1 MWCTAKGR
9 FGPPLRVAGIQHPP
23 PVLTC
28 SVQRNKS
35 ELIVTAPFAAP
46 VFDGSNVQPS
56 QYPKSRLWAMLYAQA
71 ALLDGNGEWS
81 NVLIT
86 RKEMLFIDSTGSGLK
101 REVALASLAYGKALI
116 NVGDY
121 SKTLMSLGFAEDAP
135 LSVLAVEM
143 MPQDEMPPSPLG
155 ANLGG

>member
-1 MWCTAKGR
+1 
-9 FGPPLRVAGIQHPP
+9 
-23 PVLTC
+23 
-28 SVQRNKS
+28 
-35 ELIVTAPFAAP
+35 
-46 VFDGSNVQPS
+46 
-56 QYPKSRLWAMLYAQA
+56 MLYAQA